1 LATIAGH
8 LDEEERRRMAGGT
21 AGENSEEYR
30 RFIAQPSANMDDTG
44 FFSVQV
50 IANAI
55 GVWGLEIISY
65 NSSDTRSNSARGN
78 PTSQSAFICN
88 YREHWFTI
96 RKLGNQWFNLNSLLT
111 GPELISDT
119 YLSLFLTQLQTEGYT
134 IYVVCGNLPECT
146 ANQMLNLIPAVQSV
160 PPRLINEGLEGN

>member
-1 LATIAGH
+1 
-8 LDEEERRRMAGGT
+8 M
-21 AGENSEEYR
+21 
-30 RFIAQPSANMDDTG
+30 
-44 FFSVQV
+44 QV

-78 PTSQSAFICN
+78 PTYVHIILQNMMNYSFELPTHSGDLTNCIQNTFRSQSAFICN

-119 YLSLFLTQLQTEGYT
+119 YLSLFLTQLQTVR
-134 IYVVCGNLPECT
+134 I
-146 ANQMLNLIPAVQSV
+146 QLIP
-160 PPRLINEGLEGN
+160 